1 MEKKHIIRFLNDG
14 RRGAYTWL
22 VEMYGHWVTSM
33 SVTLAMD
40 LIKEDLAKESGTT
53 VELHYFSL
61 ARAVARFKK
70 KTGVNSK
77 VDANMKLEF
86 MDANEIRDGQS
97 GPGKFKVGQPK
108 VKVGQ

>member
-1 MEKKHIIRFLNDG
+1 MEKKYIIRFLNDG

-22 VEMYGHWVTSM
+22 VEIYAHWVTSM
-33 SVTLAMD
+33 SVTAAME

-61 ARAVARFKK
+61 TRAVARFKK

-77 VDANMKLEF
+77 GGAIKKVEF
-86 MDANEIRDGQS
+86 KDANEIKDRQS
-97 GPGKFKVGQPK
+97 VPGKFKVAQPK
-108 VKVGQ
+108 VKVVQ

>member
-22 VEMYGHWVTSM
+22 VEMYAHWVTSM
-33 SVTLAMD
+33 SVTAAME

-70 KTGVNSK
+70 KTGVNK
-77 VDANMKLEF
+77 KLEF
-86 MDANEIRDGQS
+86 KDTYEISDRQS
-97 GPGKFKVGQPK
+97 VPGKFKVEQPK
-108 VKVGQ
+108 VKVVQ

>member
-1 MEKKHIIRFLNDG
+1 MEKKHIIRFLKDG

-22 VEMYGHWVTSM
+22 VEIYAHWVTSM
-33 SVTLAMD
+33 SVTAAME
-40 LIKEDLAKESGTT
+40 LIKEDLANESGTT

-77 VDANMKLEF
+77 AGVNKKLEF
-86 MDANEIRDGQS
+86 KDTYEISERQS
-97 GPGKFKVGQPK
+97 GPGKFKVEQPK

>member
-1 MEKKHIIRFLNDG
+1 MEKKHIIRFLKDG

-22 VEMYGHWVTSM
+22 VEMYAHWVTRM
-33 SVTLAMD
+33 SVTAAME
-40 LIKEDLAKESGTT
+40 LIKEDLEQESGTT
-53 VELHYFSL
+53 VEPHYFSF

-77 VDANMKLEF
+77 VGVNRKTEF
-86 MDANEIRDGQS
+86 KDANEISDSQS
-97 GPGKFKVGQPK
+97 GPGKFKVKQPK

>member
-1 MEKKHIIRFLNDG
+1 MEKKYLIRFLNDG

-22 VEMYGHWVTSM
+22 VEIYAHWVTSM
-33 SVTLAMD
+33 SVTAAME

-61 ARAVARFKK
+61 TRAVARFKK

-77 VDANMKLEF
+77 VGANKKLEF
-86 MDANEIRDGQS
+86 KDSNEISDRQS
-97 GPGKFKVGQPK
+97 VPGKFKVEQPK
-108 VKVGQ
+108 VKVVQ